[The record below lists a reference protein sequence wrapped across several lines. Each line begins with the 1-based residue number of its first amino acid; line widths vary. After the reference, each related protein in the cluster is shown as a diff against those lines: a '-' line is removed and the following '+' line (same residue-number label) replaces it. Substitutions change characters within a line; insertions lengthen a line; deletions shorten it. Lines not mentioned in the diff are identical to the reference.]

1 MSYNP
6 EPVIQSVLFK
16 YDHGYKISQTYQNKF
31 LLLILF
37 YICDLY
43 SPTFLRII
51 LNTLFI
57 RQLKQF
63 RSIFAEQ
70 QTIVYMLSFVV
81 GLASAVAAVVMKNA
95 IHYTHVLFT
104 EGVTSGAGGILSLA
118 YPLFGIFLTVLI
130 VKYVVRDNIS
140 HGVSRVLFAISRHKS
155 YIRNHNSWSSILTSS
170 LTIGFGGSVGA
181 EAPIV
186 LTGASIGSNIAKYF
200 KLNYKY
206 VTLLLGCGAAG
217 AISGIFKA
225 PIGGILFTLEVLMLD
240 LTMSSIVPLLIS
252 SVTAATVAF
261 FFMGDNV
268 LLSFQVKQ
276 HFVLGELPYY
286 LVLGVFCGLAGLY
299 FTRATI
305 GIENLYR
312 KLSNRYVRLIIGG
325 TVVGLLIFALPAL
338 YGEGYDVVK
347 ELLMADAGRL
357 PALEMFDRPVTA
369 FWPFAIMMAALV
381 LMKVVATASTNG
393 AGGVGGIVA
402 PVLFT
407 GGVAGYFFC
416 LMINQLFGIS
426 LVESSFTL
434 VAMAGLFAAVLHAPL
449 TAIFLIAE
457 ITEGYGLLIPLIV
470 TSTIGYITARSFQ
483 KHSIYNE
490 QLAASGELITH
501 DKDKAV
507 MTLLDWTSEVEKDLQ
522 TVSPDGNLG
531 DLVKQI
537 ARSKRNIF
545 PVVDEYNIL
554 EGVVLLD
561 DVRDKMF
568 DPDLYDK
575 VSIRD
580 LMIIPPSYIDLR
592 ERGDAVLEA
601 FERTGAWNL
610 PVLDRGQ
617 YVGFIS
623 KSRIFSAYRELLK
636 QFSEE

>member
-1 MSYNP
+1 MK
-6 EPVIQSVLFK
+6 VL
-16 YDHGYKISQTYQNKF
+16 YHR
-31 LLLILF
+31 L
-37 YICDLY
+37 
-43 SPTFLRII
+43 
-51 LNTLFI
+51 I
-57 RQLKQF
+57 RQLKTF
-63 RSIFAEQ
+63 FTEQ
-70 QTIVYMLSFVV
+70 QTMIYMLSFVV
-81 GLASAVAAVVMKNA
+81 GLVSALAAVVMKNA

-104 EGVTSGAGGILSLA
+104 QGVMKGAGGALSLA
-118 YPLFGIFLTVLI
+118 YPLFGIFLTVL
-130 VKYVVRDNIS
+130 VLKYIVRDNIS
-140 HGVSRVLFAISRHKS
+140 HGISRVLYAISRRKS
-155 YIRNHNSWSSILTSS
+155 FIKPHNNWSSILTSS

-186 LTGASIGSNIAKYF
+186 LTGASIGSNIGRYF

-252 SVTAATVAF
+252 SVTAATVAY

-268 LLSFQVKQ
+268 LFSFQVKQ
-276 HFVLGELPYY
+276 SFMLGELPYY
-286 LVLGVFCGLAGLY
+286 LILGVFCGLMGLY
-299 FTRATI
+299 FTRATV
-305 GIENLYR
+305 GIEKLYTR
-312 KLSNRYVRLIIGG
+312 IRNKWIRLVTGG
-325 TVVGLLIFALPAL
+325 LVLGALIYFYPAL
-338 YGEGYDVVK
+338 YGEGYDTVMLLLNSASGTAPGNLMFG
-347 ELLMADAGRL
+347 ELASGFWAFAILMAGL
-357 PALEMFDRPVTA
+357 L
-369 FWPFAIMMAALV
+369 IL
-381 LMKVVATASTNG
+381 KVVATASTNG

-407 GGVAGYFFC
+407 GGVAGYFFSS
-416 LMINQLFGIS
+416 LLNHLFGLT

-434 VAMAGLFAAVLHAPL
+434 TAMAGVFSAVLQAPL

-457 ITEGYGLLIPLIV
+457 ITEGYGLLIPLIL
-470 TSTIGYITARSFQ
+470 TSTVAFITQKTFQ

-490 QLAASGELITH
+490 QLAISGELITH

-507 MTLLDWTSEVEKDLQ
+507 MTLLDWTKEVEKDLL
-522 TVSPDGNLG
+522 TVNPEGNLG

-537 ARSKRNIF
+537 ARSNRNIF
-545 PVVDEYNIL
+545 PVVDEFNIL

-568 DPDLYDK
+568 KPELYDK
-575 VSIRD
+575 LTIRD
-580 LMIIPPSYIDLR
+580 LMTIPPSYIDLT
-592 ERGDAVLEA
+592 ERGDVVLDT

-610 PVLDRGQ
+610 PVLDKGR

-623 KSRIFSAYRELLK
+623 KSRIFSAYRELLR